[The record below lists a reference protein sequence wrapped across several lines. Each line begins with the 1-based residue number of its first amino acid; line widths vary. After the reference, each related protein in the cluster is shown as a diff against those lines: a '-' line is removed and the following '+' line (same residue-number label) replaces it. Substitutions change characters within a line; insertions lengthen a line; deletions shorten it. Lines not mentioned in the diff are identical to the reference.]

1 MKKCFA
7 MLLMVLLLVS
17 GGALAEGNSGV
28 EELTFEMF
36 YTEYGLPYEGEWVSF
51 DDAVYFYMPAE
62 LPQAEIT
69 DEMRAD
75 GILASYSDT
84 DEQGTSLRIVI
95 SREGERDCVDT
106 IAEELQ
112 AHCAKVIFITING
125 LPAVM
130 GTNATQFDGDFE
142 IYTEVLTSDQVSY
155 RMQMSF
161 TDVNEDIDETLSLYA
176 FGILSSFSET
186 PLEID
191 LEKVNTLDKWLEN
204 GPEATP
210 EPMSSVI
217 TMEFSFHD
225 RDERDLEQINRMLAV
240 MDLTDVDIDALDGYV
255 AVTRRMQDNVVVEA
269 AYRYGFD
276 SCTLVCEKAE
286 SGQTHRYQIATED
299 FENADAMESEKYAEH
314 WCETYPERKLRRVMA
329 LGFDEHTVF
338 IVVYFEENTEAESTL
353 VHDL

>member
-1 MKKCFA
+1 MKKFLAMILAALLSLSGCAFA
-7 MLLMVLLLVS
+7 QS
-17 GGALAEGNSGV
+17 DNAIKEI
-28 EELTFEMF
+28 TFEMF
-36 YTEYGLPYEGEWVSF
+36 YREFGLPYEGEWAGF
-51 DDAVYFYMPAE
+51 DDAVYFY
-62 LPQAEIT
+62 LPTKLSKVEMT

-84 DEQGTSLRIVI
+84 DEQGATLRIVI
-95 SREGERDCVDT
+95 SREGERDSVDT

-125 LPAVM
+125 LSAVM
-130 GTNATQFDGDFE
+130 GTDTTQFDGDFE
-142 IYTEVLTSDQVSY
+142 IDAEVLTSDRVSY
-155 RMQMSF
+155 RMQMSIAG
-161 TDVNEDIDETLSLYA
+161 VGEDTNETLSLYA

-191 LEKVNTLDKWLEN
+191 LAKANTLDKWLEN

-240 MDLTDVDIDALDGYV
+240 MDLTDVDIDAFDGYV
-255 AVTRRMQDNVVVEA
+255 AMTRHTENEVVVDTT
-269 AYRYGFD
+269 YRYGFD

-286 SGQTHRYQIATED
+286 SGKTHRYQIVTEV
-299 FENADAMESEKYAEH
+299 FENADAMEGEKYAEH
-314 WCETYPERKLRRVMA
+314 WREAYPERKLRRVMA
-329 LGFDEHTVF
+329 LGSDEHTVF
-338 IVVYFEENTEAESTL
+338 IVVYFEENTEAESTPFQAL
-353 VHDL
+353 

>member
-1 MKKCFA
+1 MKKLLA
-7 MLLMVLLLVS
+7 MFLAVLLSLS
-17 GGALAEGNSGV
+17 GYALAQSDNAIKEI
-28 EELTFEMF
+28 TFEMF
-36 YTEYGLPYEGEWVSF
+36 YTEYGLPYEGEWICL
-51 DDAVYFYMPAE
+51 DDAVYFYVPAE
-62 LPQAEIT
+62 LPQAELT

-75 GILASYSDT
+75 GVLASYSDT
-84 DEQGTSLRIVI
+84 DEQGATLRIVI
-95 SREGERDCVDT
+95 SREGERDSVDT

-112 AHCAKVIFITING
+112 AHCSRVIDITIND
-125 LPAVM
+125 LPAVL

-142 IYTEVLTSDQVSY
+142 IYAEMLTSDQVCY

-161 TDVNEDIDETLSLYA
+161 TDVNEDTDETLSLYA

-191 LEKVNTLDKWLEN
+191 LAKVNTLDKWLEN

-240 MDLTDVDIDALDGYV
+240 MDLTDVDIDAFDGYV
-255 AVTRRMQDNVVVEA
+255 AVTRRTQDDVVVEVT
-269 AYRYGFD
+269 YRYGFD

-286 SGQTHRYQIATED
+286 LGETHRYQIATEV
-299 FENADAMESEKYAEH
+299 FENANAVESEKYAEH
-314 WCETYPERKLRRVMA
+314 WRETYPERKLRKVMA

-338 IVVYFEENTEAESTL
+338 IVVYFEENTEAESTPAQAL
-353 VHDL
+353 